1 MYSVSLGKNP
11 QFAISCVMCLP
22 MDSGPNTDS
31 LGKTQFATS
40 CVMCFPID
48 SGPKH
53 RFPWKNPN
61 SQLVALCVFLW
72 IRAQTPIPL
81 EKPKPKARGPEAF
94 RLSVCPV
101 WSLGRLV
108 FSSVFSGFK
117 ACHVTAAKMLSPLVW
132 HVFGSNLTS
141 PLPPDP
147 GLVGLRLRCG
157 GAFASRRSGHREAS
171 CSFSCG
177 KSLTMCTVS
186 GNLAARS
193 VFFSAAPPYRRESRQ
208 PCKIIRF

>member
-1 MYSVSLGKNP
+1 MYSVSLGKA
-11 QFAISCVMCLP
+11 QFAISCVMCFPMDSGPNTDSLGKTQFATSCVMRFP

-40 CVMCFPID
+40 CVMCFPWIRAQT
-48 SGPKH
+48 PIPLEK
-53 RFPWKNPN
+53 PN

-117 ACHVTAAKMLSPLVW
+117 ACHVTAAKMLPPLSGM
-132 HVFGSNLTS
+132 FLAQTS
-141 PLPPDP
+141 PPHSHLTP
-147 GLVGLRLRCG
+147 GW
-157 GAFASRRSGHREAS
+157 
-171 CSFSCG
+171 
-177 KSLTMCTVS
+177 
-186 GNLAARS
+186 
-193 VFFSAAPPYRRESRQ
+193 
-208 PCKIIRF
+208 

>member
-1 MYSVSLGKNP
+1 MYSVSFGKA
-11 QFAISCVMCLP
+11 QFAISCVMCFP

-31 LGKTQFATS
+31 LGKTNSQLVAL
-40 CVMCFPID
+40 CVFLWIRAQTPIPLEKPN
-48 SGPKH
+48 SQLVALCVFLWIRAQTPIPLEK
-53 RFPWKNPN
+53 PN

-117 ACHVTAAKMLSPLVW
+117 ACHVTAAKMLPPLSGM
-132 HVFGSNLTS
+132 FLAQTS
-141 PLPPDP
+141 PPHSHLTP
-147 GLVGLRLRCG
+147 GW
-157 GAFASRRSGHREAS
+157 
-171 CSFSCG
+171 
-177 KSLTMCTVS
+177 
-186 GNLAARS
+186 
-193 VFFSAAPPYRRESRQ
+193 
-208 PCKIIRF
+208 

>member
-1 MYSVSLGKNP
+1 MYSVSLGKPNS
-11 QFAISCVMCLP
+11 QLVALCVFLWIRAQTP
-22 MDSGPNTDS
+22 IPLEKPNS
-31 LGKTQFATS
+31 QLVAL
-40 CVMCFPID
+40 CVFLWIRAQTPI
-48 SGPKH
+48 PLEK
-53 RFPWKNPN
+53 PN

-94 RLSVCPV
+94 CLSVCPV

-117 ACHVTAAKMLSPLVW
+117 ACHVTAAKMLPPLVW

-171 CSFSCG
+171 C
-177 KSLTMCTVS
+177 
-186 GNLAARS
+186 
-193 VFFSAAPPYRRESRQ
+193 FFQLRRESDDVL
-208 PCKIIRF
+208 RFQVTLRHAVFFFSQRLPLIGENRDNHAK